1 MDNLNDLSKIG
12 VSVSIS
18 LFCYDGGEKKIL
30 TVVNKKQPFKNA
42 LTLPTK
48 IMKSKIINRGLFG
61 KKPSI

>member
-30 TVVNKKQPFKNA
+30 TVVNKKQPFNK
-42 LTLPTK
+42 
-48 IMKSKIINRGLFG
+48 
-61 KKPSI
+61 KKPGSSLSL

>member
-1 MDNLNDLSKIG
+1 MDNLNDFSKIR

-42 LTLPTK
+42 RVQRNPIYNK
-48 IMKSKIINRGLFG
+48 
-61 KKPSI
+61 

>member
-30 TVVNKKQPFKNA
+30 TVVNKKQPFKNTYSEI
-42 LTLPTK
+42 LLVDH
-48 IMKSKIINRGLFG
+48 SLF
-61 KKPSI
+61 